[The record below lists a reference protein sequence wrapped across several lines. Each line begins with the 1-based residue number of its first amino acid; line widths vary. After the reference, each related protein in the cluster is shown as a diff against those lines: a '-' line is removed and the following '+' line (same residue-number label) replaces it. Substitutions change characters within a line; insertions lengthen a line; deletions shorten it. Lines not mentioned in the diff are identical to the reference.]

1 MRARYS
7 FSLMGRWRRILLD
20 NIPNRAVAFQPALV
34 HSCQHRN
41 VVIDIVV
48 NLHES
53 FVVVETMQSAD
64 VLLQRAL
71 SRDRHRQ
78 E

>member
-1 MRARYS
+1 
-7 FSLMGRWRRILLD
+7 
-20 NIPNRAVAFQPALV
+20 
-34 HSCQHRN
+34 
-41 VVIDIVV
+41 VIDIVV